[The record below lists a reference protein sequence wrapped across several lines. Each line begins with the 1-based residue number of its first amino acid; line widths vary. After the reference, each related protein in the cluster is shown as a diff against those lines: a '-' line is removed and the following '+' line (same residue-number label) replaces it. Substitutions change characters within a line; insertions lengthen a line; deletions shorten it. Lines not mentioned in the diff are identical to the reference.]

1 MPQNSQLAKIRAT
14 AAVALD
20 LAPKSPRRVPLPA
33 EAPRAKAGQLSTVNF
48 LSHFSPVPSNRSPF
62 SMTTAHHRAPEKSV
76 AEVKSSSEAARGAP

>member
-1 MPQNSQLAKIRAT
+1 MPQNSQFAKS
-14 AAVALD
+14 AAQNYRCPVG
-20 LAPKSPRRVPLPA
+20 KSPRRVPLPA